1 MFPYLALL
9 WETGVI
15 CKNAWKTSALFIAMH
30 RKFLMYCKHRM
41 KPTINDIA
49 RIAGVSKKTVSRV
62 INDSPLLTGETRDKV
77 KAVIEQLGYVPNP
90 QARALALGHNF
101 LIGLVHDNPNAQMIL
116 NMQQGILEGLR
127 GTEFAMVVQPVNR
140 SSPSLVEDMREFI
153 VRQRLYGIVIL
164 PPISENDA
172 VAKMCVEAGCRY
184 VRMGSAV
191 LDESEHMVAS
201 NDRDAV
207 KEATR
212 YLIQQ
217 GHKRIAIVTGPQGFR
232 SATERLAGFEDA
244 LTEAGIK
251 LPRSHRAEGEYTF
264 DSGLVATEQLLDLS
278 PRPTAIFA
286 SNDEMAAAVLY
297 AARLRGIAVPD
308 ELSIVGFDDT
318 PIASRIWPPLTTVRW
333 PIVAMGRSAAH
344 KLIAGAVEEIDLED
358 EPTEFLSNLIRRG
371 SVAPPKP

>member
-1 MFPYLALL
+1 
-9 WETGVI
+9 
-15 CKNAWKTSALFIAMH
+15 
-30 RKFLMYCKHRM
+30 M

-140 SSPSLVEDMREFI
+140 SSPTLVEDMREFI

-172 VAKMCVEAGCRY
+172 VAKMCMETGCRY

-191 LDESEHMVAS
+191 LDDSEHMVAS

-207 KEATR
+207 KDATR

-244 LTEAGIK
+244 LSEAGIK

-358 EPTEFLSNLIRRG
+358 EPLEFLSNLIRRG
-371 SVAPPKP
+371 SVAPPKQ

>member
-1 MFPYLALL
+1 
-9 WETGVI
+9 
-15 CKNAWKTSALFIAMH
+15 
-30 RKFLMYCKHRM
+30 M

-62 INDSPLLTGETRDKV
+62 INDSPSLTCETRGKV
-77 KAVIEQLGYVPNP
+77 KAVIDELGYVPNP
-90 QARALALGHNF
+90 QARALALGRNF

-127 GTEFAMVVQPVNR
+127 DTEFAMVVQPVNR
-140 SSPSLVEDMREFI
+140 SSPSLIEDMREFI
-153 VRQRLYGIVIL
+153 VRQRLYGVVIL

-172 VAKMCVEAGCRY
+172 VAQMCVEVGCRY

-191 LDESEHMVAS
+191 LDDSAHMVAS

-207 KEATR
+207 REATR
-212 YLIQQ
+212 FLIDQ
-217 GHKRIAIVTGPQGFR
+217 GHCNIAVITGPQGFR
-232 SATERLAGFEDA
+232 SATERFAGFEEA
-244 LTEAGIK
+244 LIEAGLK
-251 LPRSHRAEGEYTF
+251 LPRSHRAQGEYTF
-264 DSGLVATEQLLDLS
+264 ESGLAATEKLLDLS

-297 AARLRGIAVPD
+297 AARLRGISVPD

-318 PIASRIWPPLTTVRW
+318 PIASRLWPPLTTVRW

-344 KLIAGAVEEIDLED
+344 KLIAGAVHEIDLNS
-358 EPTEFLSNLIRRG
+358 EPSEFLSSLIRRG
-371 SVAPPKP
+371 SVAPPKLQP